1 MGFPRPRLADK
12 YEGMRDSFEVESVRR
27 HLLFILTDDV
37 AHRLQALR
45 VRWDPVMARRIPP
58 HVSLVYPEEA
68 DDEALLLRRAA
79 SVAEKTAPFDIFFGD
94 LETDRRGRGGVWFPV
109 VDPSDTWGR
118 LRTSILAPP
127 FRQLPMRPHAT
138 VVHPRTSDRGP
149 EALVD
154 LKGSSLDGE
163 ARITEV
169 LFTETRPSGMEIL
182 NHFALAVP
190 PPVRMVAGLLR
201 RDGEALL
208 CHRRPDR
215 VSFPDVWDL
224 PGGHIEEGESVADA
238 LVRELAEEIGIIVEP
253 PRGAPWKTFRADGL
267 QLHVFLVD
275 RWEGEPRN
283 LAVDEHD
290 DLRWMSVDGLGGLRF
305 ADDAYLGMLRESLE

>member
-1 MGFPRPRLADK
+1 
-12 YEGMRDSFEVESVRR
+12 MRDSFEVESVRR
-27 HLLFILTDDV
+27 HLLFILTGDV

-94 LETDRRGRGGVWFPV
+94 VTTEDSGRGGVWFPV
-109 VDPSDTWGR
+109 IDPSDTWGR

-138 VVHPRTSDRGP
+138 VVHPRTSDRGL

-154 LKGSSLDGE
+154 LKGSSLDRE
-163 ARITEV
+163 ARVTEV
-169 LFTETRPSGMEIL
+169 LFTETRPPDVEIL
-182 NHFALAVP
+182 NRFALAAP

-208 CHRRPDR
+208 CHRHPDR

-224 PGGHIEEGESVADA
+224 PGGHIEEGEPVADA

-290 DLRWMSVDGLGGLRF
+290 DLRWISVDGLGALRF